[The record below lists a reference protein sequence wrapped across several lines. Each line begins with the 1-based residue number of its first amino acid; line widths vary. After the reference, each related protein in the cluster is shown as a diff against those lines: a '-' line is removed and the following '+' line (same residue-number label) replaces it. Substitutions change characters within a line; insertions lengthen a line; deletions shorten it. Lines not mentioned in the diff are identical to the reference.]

1 MRLSDLKEPLYDE
14 VEKLRQESIKDLKNA
29 YKKEKIALVLG
40 AGIDVPLGLP
50 DWNRLLS
57 MCFGMTLAMGAF
69 SQKNYEEVHKQLQSD
84 RMGLQREQIK
94 GCIQALVKE
103 GDNRIK
109 APISNMALENGQYFL
124 NCMDIYKDETSLA
137 MKNESTVSKSLYK
150 QLIGN
155 CLQPVYSLTE
165 KKDGIFLSRILRAC
179 AKMVKEGKVTEVV
192 TYNYDTLL
200 ETCLEE
206 IEDIHDYMDHVDA
219 ESLTDSTGKIN
230 IYHVHGCIPT
240 KVKITDKK
248 IAKLCGKASEDIV
261 LSENDYYE
269 IEKYPYDW
277 RNVVQAKLLLQN
289 HCLFLGFS
297 GDDYNFRRILKLQP
311 KQKDKRTKRHY
322 QMIALDGIWKDISR
336 EVEKI
341 EKDNAKQQIMKQA
354 MLNYYLD
361 MRQRYLAD
369 YGIQPIWTTYEQL
382 GDTLEAIMV

>member
-137 MKNESTVSKSLYK
+137 MKNESAVSKSLYK

-155 CLQPVYSLTE
+155 CLQPVYSLAE

>member
-69 SQKNYEEVHKQLQSD
+69 SQRNYEEVHKQLQSD
-84 RMGLQREQIK
+84 RMGLQREQMK
-94 GCIQALVKE
+94 ECIQALVKE

-137 MKNESTVSKSLYK
+137 MKNESAVSKSLYK

-155 CLQPVYSLTE
+155 CLQPVYTLTE

>member
-1 MRLSDLKEPLYDE
+1 MRLSDLKAPLYDE

-137 MKNESTVSKSLYK
+137 MKNESAVSKSLYK

>member
-69 SQKNYEEVHKQLQSD
+69 SQRNYEEVHKQLQSD

-94 GCIQALVKE
+94 ECIQALVKE

-137 MKNESTVSKSLYK
+137 MKNESAVSKSLYK

-311 KQKDKRTKRHY
+311 KQKDKRTKNTL
-322 QMIALDGIWKDISR
+322 QL
-336 EVEKI
+336 
-341 EKDNAKQQIMKQA
+341 NARRLWCTI
-354 MLNYYLD
+354 
-361 MRQRYLAD
+361 
-369 YGIQPIWTTYEQL
+369 
-382 GDTLEAIMV
+382 GDSNPGPTD

>member
-69 SQKNYEEVHKQLQSD
+69 SQRNYEEVHKQLQSD
-84 RMGLQREQIK
+84 RMGLQKEQIK
-94 GCIQALVKE
+94 ECIQALVKE

-109 APISNMALENGQYFL
+109 APISDMALENGQYFL

-137 MKNESTVSKSLYK
+137 MKNESAVSKSLYK

>member
-69 SQKNYEEVHKQLQSD
+69 SQRNYEEVHKQLQSD

-94 GCIQALVKE
+94 ECIQALVKE

-137 MKNESTVSKSLYK
+137 MKNESAVSKSLYK

>member
-137 MKNESTVSKSLYK
+137 MKNESAVSKSLYK